1 MSIPQHSLNLYRKP
15 RQSSGQVLQFLNRY
29 SIYNYRHTISA
40 NGWFDTASCDIRIR
54 SKTEAETFFENFVG
68 NRISIIVDNPLE
80 PIFEGLINRI
90 TLVEGGVT
98 YTASL
103 DEMANS
109 VVITSTVSAV
119 AVSVQTAVVQ
129 NLTSQGVYGVKQM
142 SLDFGF
148 QWAGTGGQPTALG
161 DAILASRAYPQSSMD
176 VSGGNDFRL
185 SVEIIGIYQTMKW
198 QLFFSSSGTAQTY
211 NAFVLAR
218 LSALGNGT
226 TFFDNTDTTQVTAN
240 TASRATGDSPGK
252 TVWDTLDTLAQ
263 AGDGA
268 GTPWVVGVTPTN
280 PTTGTRRLYY
290 RAANSTIEYSARIT
304 DNLRVRNIYGKV
316 VHPWLVRP
324 DRSIQITDAL
334 IGFTPQADDPR
345 ITYIN
350 TVEYDAE
357 LQVARFYGYDDV
369 SNEAAVNARNNQ
381 AIWFGKPLKVQ
392 RWRVS

>member
-1 MSIPQHSLNLYRKP
+1 MPIPQHSLNLYRKP

-68 NRISIIVDNPLE
+68 NRISVIVDNPQE

-98 YTASL
+98 YTTSL

-109 VVITSTVSAV
+109 VQLLMSTTTSASANT
-119 AVSVQTAVVQ
+119 TAVQ
-129 NLTSQGVYGVKQM
+129 NLTSQGIYGIKQM

-148 QWAGTGGQPTALG
+148 QWGGTGGQPTAIG

-198 QLFFSSSGTAQTY
+198 QLFFSSSSVSQTY
-211 NAFVLAR
+211 SAFVLAR
-218 LSALGNGT
+218 LSALSNT
-226 TFFDNTDTTQVTAN
+226 TVFFDNADTSLVTTN
-240 TASRATGDSPGK
+240 TATRATGDSPGK
-252 TVWDTLDTLAQ
+252 TVWDTLDTQAQ
-263 AGDGA
+263 AGDAA

-304 DNLRVRNIYGKV
+304 DNLRVRNIYGRIV
-316 VHPWLVRP
+316 PPWLVRP